1 MFGDVIAGRN
11 LRFTARQLI
20 PLPCRPQIDLLIL
33 DRFCGSLGFISG
45 TPLLLLRVILTGQSG
60 DNNVGHLL
68 LISPCAFSLHNSFK

>member
-33 DRFCGSLGFISG
+33 DRFWRIVGFYFGHPLTTTSG
-45 TPLLLLRVILTGQSG
+45 NFDRTVWR
-60 DNNVGHLL
+60 
-68 LISPCAFSLHNSFK
+68 